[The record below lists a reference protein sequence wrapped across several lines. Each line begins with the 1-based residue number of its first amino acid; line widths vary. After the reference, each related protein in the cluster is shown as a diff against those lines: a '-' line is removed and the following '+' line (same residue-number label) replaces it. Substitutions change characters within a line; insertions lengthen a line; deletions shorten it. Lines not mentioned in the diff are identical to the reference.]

1 MRLVEKYQPGSA
13 IEKALTQTKVKKSTP
28 AEMAQR
34 KKTSKKKETKTPYKV
49 TKDTK
54 NGVTRTTEEG
64 GHPDSNTYLDPSFF
78 EQFSNLAGDS
88 IVSALYPAGLGNGI
102 IIEGDPNIYKIL
114 GDRYY
119 GRR

>member
-13 IEKALTQTKVKKSTP
+13 IEKATAQTKIKKSTS

-34 KKTSKKKETKTPYKV
+34 KKALKKETKTPYKV

-88 IVSALYPAGLGNGI
+88 IVSALYPAGLGNRI